1 MRAVTFHGTGKISV
15 DTHPDPTILTPYDA
29 IVRVTST
36 AICGSDLHLY
46 SGLVPTVQKGDVLG
60 HEFMGEIVEVGS
72 EVKRVK
78 RGDRVLVPFTISC
91 GSCRNCKIGKTSL
104 CDNSNPNA
112 WMADLLIGYTCSG
125 LYGYSHAFG
134 GYPGGQAEYVRIAW
148 ADVNAFA
155 VPESLS
161 DEQALFLTDIFPTGY
176 QAAEQAEI
184 QPGDTV
190 AIWGCGPVGWFAI
203 QSAYLLGAE
212 RVIAI
217 DRLADR
223 LDRARALGADTID
236 LENEDV
242 VETLK
247 HTTGGRGP
255 DRAIDCVGMEAHSH
269 AIDGLA
275 DKAKQMVKLS
285 FDRAHVLRQAIY
297 AVGKGGTVSVPGV
310 YVGYVDKFP
319 MGIVVNKGLTIRSG
333 QTHVHTYVRPLM
345 DRIARGDIDPT
356 KVITHVMPLEA
367 AADAYEMFTSKTDG
381 CEKVVLKPGGVRAA

>member
-1 MRAVTFHGTGKISV
+1 MRAVTYHGTGKVSV
-15 DTHPDPTILTPYDA
+15 DNHPDPTILTPFDA

-36 AICGSDLHLY
+36 AICGSDLHMY
-46 SGLVPTVQKGDVLG
+46 AGYVPTVKKGDVFG

-72 EVKRVK
+72 EVRRVK
-78 RGDRVLVPFTISC
+78 RGDRVVVPFTIAC
-91 GSCRNCKIGKTSL
+91 GSCRNCLAGKTSL

-112 WMADLLIGYTCSG
+112 WMADVMIGYSCSG

-155 VPESLS
+155 VPDGMS
-161 DEQALFLTDIFPTGY
+161 DEQVLFLTDIFPTGY
-176 QAAEQAEI
+176 QAAEQAGIER
-184 QPGDTV
+184 GDTV

-217 DRLADR
+217 DRVPDR
-223 LDRARALGADTID
+223 LDRARALGADTIN
-236 LENEDV
+236 LEEQDV

-247 HTTGGRGP
+247 TATGGRGP

-269 AIDGLA
+269 AIDALA
-275 DKAKQMVKLS
+275 DKAKQTLKLS

-310 YVGYVDKFP
+310 YVGLIDKFP
-319 MGIVVNKGLTIRSG
+319 MGIVVNKGLTIVSG
-333 QTHVHTYVRPLM
+333 QTHVHRYVQPLLEHV
-345 DRIARGDIDPT
+345 RSGAIDPT
-356 KVITHVMPLEA
+356 QVITHVLPLERA
-367 AADAYEMFTSKTDG
+367 AEAYEMFVEKRDG
-381 CEKVVLKPGGVRAA
+381 CEKVVLKPGLAA

>member
-1 MRAVTFHGTGKISV
+1 MKAVTFHGTGKVGV
-15 DTHPDPTILTPYDA
+15 DTHPDPRILTPYDA

-36 AICGSDLHLY
+36 AICGSDLHMY
-46 SGLVPTVQKGDVLG
+46 SGYVPTVEKGDVFG
-60 HEFMGEIVEVGS
+60 HEFMGEIVEAGA
-72 EVKRVK
+72 EVTKVK
-78 RGDRVLVPFTISC
+78 VGDRVLVPFTIAC
-91 GSCRNCKIGKTSL
+91 GSCRNCKLGKTSL

-112 WMADLLIGYTCSG
+112 WMADLLVGYTCSG

-148 ADVNAFA
+148 ADANAFP
-155 VPESLS
+155 VPDGMS
-161 DEQALFLTDIFPTGY
+161 DEQVLFLTDIFPTGY
-176 QAAEQAEI
+176 QAAEQADI

-217 DRLADR
+217 DRVPER

-236 LENEDV
+236 ADDEDI

-247 HTTGGRGP
+247 NATGGRGP

-269 AIDGLA
+269 AVDALA
-275 DKAKQMVKLS
+275 DKAKQMLRLT

-310 YVGYVDKFP
+310 YVGFIDKFP
-319 MGIVVNKGLTIRSG
+319 MGVVVNKGLTIRSG
-333 QTHVHTYVRPLM
+333 QTHVHTYVQPLLE
-345 DRIARGDIDPT
+345 RIRNGQIDPT
-356 KVITHVMPLEA
+356 RVITHVLPLERA
-367 AADAYEMFTSKTDG
+367 PEAYDMFAEKRDG
-381 CEKVVLKPGGVRAA
+381 CEKVVLKPGLHAA